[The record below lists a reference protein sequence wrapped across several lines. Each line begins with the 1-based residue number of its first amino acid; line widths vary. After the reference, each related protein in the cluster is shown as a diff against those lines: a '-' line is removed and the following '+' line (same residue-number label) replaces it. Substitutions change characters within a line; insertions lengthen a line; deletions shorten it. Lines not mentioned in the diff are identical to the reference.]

1 MAKTV
6 LVLDDSASIRRLVAA
21 TLQGAGYHV
30 VEAQHGGEGI
40 AALDREPVDAIVTD
54 LNMPVMNGLD
64 FVRAAR
70 RRPGNRFTPILMLT
84 TETGD
89 AKKQEGRAAGCTGW
103 INKPVS
109 PQTLLQVLARVVP

>member
-1 MAKTV
+1 MGKTV
-6 LVLDDSASIRRLVAA
+6 LVLDDSASVRRLVVA
-21 TLQGAGYHV
+21 TLQGAGYSV
-30 VEAQHGGEGI
+30 VEGEHGAEGL
-40 AALDREPVDAIVTD
+40 AALDRSAVDAIVTD

-70 RRPGNRFTPILMLT
+70 RRPANRFTPILMLT
-84 TETGD
+84 TETGE

-109 PQTLLQVLARVVP
+109 PPTLLQVLARVVP

>member
-6 LVLDDSASIRRLVAA
+6 LVLDDSASIRRLVVA
-21 TLQGAGYHV
+21 TLQGAGYNV
-30 VEAQHGGEGI
+30 LEGQHGGEGI
-40 AALDREPVDAIVTD
+40 SALDRESVDAIVTD
-54 LNMPVMNGLD
+54 LNMPVMNGMD

-70 RRPGNRFTPILMLT
+70 RRPATRFTPILMLT
-84 TETGD
+84 TETGE

-109 PQTLLQVLARVVP
+109 PATLLQVLARVVP